1 MAVGRGAGGA
11 AWLEEAYYLGKGVCH
26 FELASLT
33 FVDGDVT
40 SQLQLKQVCLPV
52 VIFTHVDSLSLLSL

>member
-40 SQLQLKQVCLPV
+40 SQLLLQQPALALPPPRA
-52 VIFTHVDSLSLLSL
+52 IIPLEP